1 MGGNDDDD
9 DNFELVDYTAAS
21 SWEKFIASIEAKL
34 SAWKLG
40 DGGTGEFNME
50 ELAEKCQRLIVKH
63 RQYREPVL
71 SEISEL
77 CTKVARLTYR
87 GTAYAM
93 VLSAHPLLAA
103 DASRESSSRKL
114 ALFNSQ
120 FPCVHVP
127 ELEIDHSQKEP
138 ESGWH
143 PLHRWTASRMVIYL
157 RYLGDDRR
165 WSNESLADGDPA
177 LESVD
182 DYYSVSLETA
192 KLLMSSM
199 NIAIQNVRCHVP
211 VFVPV
216 GDAWRCLFTGRSL
229 GRAIAAAPAGHTGDA
244 VAVVRK
250 FESVFLPQ
258 APSAYLQ
265 LSGLLELFSNTFRI
279 LAHAPKLSPG
289 PSTTT
294 AAAASGAVEKE
305 WEFILNTVSLAAV
318 HIYHIKSTYSRDWNT
333 ASPDFYYRAGDLNV
347 GPATDP
353 LRLLRLNALFQRAH
367 CSTYIDLQSA
377 GRDRLYL
384 KTASAWLL
392 SAQML
397 PADRERTML
406 VEALEDAFAA
416 WAQLANEANR
426 HRHLSLPEQME
437 AHAEIT
443 SDMLIALFGS
453 SKSLHITPPG
463 LDVEAKDNAIATAVE
478 RRLEQTLL
486 EIYGANGAAKAPPTI
501 AQLIARM
508 PHGTAV
514 PQNSLLWRLSEILLV
529 STAKRSADF
538 WGAPSIMTFLRLLWA
553 MALKEIRWRWENDK
567 VIPRVPAAIDYTKD
581 SEEPAS
587 RPNTPPTPSSTAMH
601 AQAEGLNSGAAQFGI
616 HLRYSLVHQKLEM
629 LNCCLERKLLAEGI
643 PAPIPLSTSDA
654 SLRIASYIQKGGQ
667 ADTFDDGT
675 PSGSDADG
683 LAQRIRARVKDQI
696 RKRIGDNSAEIG
708 QKAWA
713 QGSRIRR
720 PLGRL
725 LNSMRTQR
733 SHHSDS
739 ASTSSVDAEDFE
751 DIQADAYDSGSEG
764 FVSAE
769 DVDYGEEV
777 DNAGK
782 NVIECDDDGDSDSA
796 QLLDQM
802 RISADNSIHHSSTV
816 PVRLPANAAHKS
828 PGDDVPSATPTPIA
842 RSANDSSSTAYVD
855 LAISSSLDSTS
866 GFHHV
871 SNVFESERPSVMSGG
886 SESVSSPATMR
897 ATSSETKESNTGADK
912 ERKDSEPTVTP
923 LVNDEREGGLYP
935 SETLRLLET
944 TQPLWIPKIQMHP
957 VLTED
962 MLREREAILM
972 SFGTSNEGAQQ
983 RAQMQGAEL
992 LSDMESFK
1000 AANPGCVLADF
1011 VRWHS
1016 PRDWIVPDGCSEREG
1031 RLSVRMSGDGEEN
1044 LWQQLWIRAKRL
1056 SADKQ
1061 KLLFDYEMEAEK
1073 ALHYLEGIPVYSL
1086 FSGMLPAVFLISYER
1101 LYRQPV
1107 IHRVGCLRER
1117 LEKLGNKIA
1126 VKVDWSTIDPE
1137 SPVYSSIMDDLE
1149 ELEVQTSRCVSL
1161 LYKFP
1166 EQYRL
1171 VEALVEDGQAIVDDR
1186 NVQKAVFKAL
1196 SKHSNIM
1203 AASPESREYV
1213 FSADLPGVASA
1224 ETDARQ
1230 HMHVVIEENKTMRV
1244 VYGRAKIQ
1252 GVSHMF

>member
-1 MGGNDDDD
+1 MADDDE
-9 DNFELVDYTAAS
+9 NFELVDYTAAS
-21 SWEKFIASIEAKL
+21 SWEKFIASIESKL

-40 DGGTGEFNME
+40 DGGAGEFNLE
-50 ELAEKCQRLIVKH
+50 ELAEKCQHLIVKH

-77 CTKVARLTYR
+77 CTRVARLTYR
-87 GTAYAM
+87 GTTYAM
-93 VLSAHPLLAA
+93 VLSVYPLLAG
-103 DASRESSSRKL
+103 DVVQESSANKL

-120 FPCVHVP
+120 FPCIHVP
-127 ELEIDHSQKEP
+127 ELEIDHSQKDPEP
-138 ESGWH
+138 AWH
-143 PLHRWTASRMVIYL
+143 PLHRWTGSRIVIYL
-157 RYLGDDRR
+157 RYLG
-165 WSNESLADGDPA
+165 ESVSGANSA

-182 DYYSVSLETA
+182 DYYSVSLETS

-216 GDAWRCLFTGRSL
+216 GDAWRYLFTGRSL
-229 GRAIAAAPAGHTGDA
+229 GRATVAELPGHAKDA

-279 LAHAPKLSPG
+279 LAHAPQFSSASELS
-289 PSTTT
+289 TENIT
-294 AAAASGAVEKE
+294 AATKVSGVVEKE

-353 LRLLRLNALFQRAH
+353 LRLLKLNALFKRAS
-367 CSTYIDLQSA
+367 CSTYIDLQNA

-384 KTASAWLL
+384 KTATAWLL
-392 SAQML
+392 STQML

-453 SKSLHITPPG
+453 SKALHIAPPG
-463 LDVEAKDNAIATAVE
+463 LDVEAKADFVAISVE
-478 RRLEQTLL
+478 KRLADTLL
-486 EIYGANGAAKAPPTI
+486 EVYDAKSSPESPPTV

-567 VIPRVPAAIDYTKD
+567 VIPRIPAAVEYAKD
-581 SEEPAS
+581 SEESAS
-587 RPNTPPTPSSTAMH
+587 GTNTLSPTPSSVGMRG
-601 AQAEGLNSGAAQFGI
+601 QPEGLQSGVAQFGI
-616 HLRYSLVHQKLEM
+616 HLKYALVHQKLEM

-643 PAPIPLSTSDA
+643 TAPTPLSTSDA
-654 SLRIASYIQKGGQ
+654 SLRIASSIPKEGKED
-667 ADTFDDGT
+667 AFDD
-675 PSGSDADG
+675 SANSSSDTEG

-696 RKRIGDNSAEIG
+696 RKQIGDSGAEIG

-725 LNSMRTQR
+725 LNSMRTQKT
-733 SHHSDS
+733 HDSDS
-739 ASTSSVDAEDFE
+739 ISTSSVDADDFE

-769 DVDYGEEV
+769 DVDYDEEIIN
-777 DNAGK
+777 DGRDS
-782 NVIECDDDGDSDSA
+782 IESEDDGGSA

-802 RISADNSIHHSSTV
+802 NISADDSIHHSLASS
-816 PVRLPANAAHKS
+816 VRLPANAVRKNSEDAL
-828 PGDDVPSATPTPIA
+828 PGATPTPIS
-842 RSANDSSSTAYVD
+842 RSAKDNSSTAYVD

-886 SESVSSPATMR
+886 SENTSSPATVR
-897 ATSSETKESNTGADK
+897 ATSSGPKESSASA
-912 ERKDSEPTVTP
+912 EKDTRDDEPTETP
-923 LVNDEREGGLYP
+923 LAHNEREGGLYP

-944 TQPLWIPKIQMHP
+944 AQPLWIPKIQMHP

-972 SFGTSNEGAQQ
+972 SFGTSSEGAQQ
-983 RAQMQGAEL
+983 RAQLQCAEL
-992 LSDMESFK
+992 ISDMESFK

-1016 PRDWIVPDGCSEREG
+1016 PRDWIVPEDCSEVEG
-1031 RLSVRMSGDGEEN
+1031 SLSVRMSGSGEDN
-1044 LWQQLWIRAKRL
+1044 LWYQLWMRARRL
-1056 SADKQ
+1056 PADKQ
-1061 KLLFDYEMEAEK
+1061 KPLFDYEMEAEK

-1086 FSGMLPAVFLISYER
+1086 FSGLLPAVFLISYER

-1107 IHRVGCLRER
+1107 IHRIGCLRER
-1117 LEKLGNKIA
+1117 LERLGNKIA
-1126 VKVDWSTIDPE
+1126 VKVDWSTVDPE

-1166 EQYRL
+1166 GQYQL

-1213 FSADLPGVASA
+1213 FSADLPGIASV
-1224 ETDARQ
+1224 ETDTRQ
-1230 HMHVVIEENKTMRV
+1230 HMHVAIEENKTMRV
-1244 VYGRAKIQ
+1244 VYGRAKVQ
-1252 GVSHMF
+1252 GTASFASR